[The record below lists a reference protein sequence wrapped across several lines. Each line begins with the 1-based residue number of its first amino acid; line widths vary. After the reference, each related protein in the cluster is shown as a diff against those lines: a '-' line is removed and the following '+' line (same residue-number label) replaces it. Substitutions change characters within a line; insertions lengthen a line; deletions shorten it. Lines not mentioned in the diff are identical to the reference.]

1 MVCTKKPPHFIANAH
16 ARLKRSLWLSK
27 QFLLA
32 FCAVHFSA
40 IHCMSSRLA
49 SWTHRH
55 TRMYTK
61 GNYCNP
67 CCERT
72 CRCMYVLSPTYTRQ
86 HCCWKQ
92 SCRKHPMYG
101 HDGASNNVAPNRHW
115 FYSEQHCCWPHHD
128 HILGVSGNFVSSNN
142 VA

>member
-1 MVCTKKPPHFIANAH
+1 MVCTKKPPHFIANASRGVFGSANNSYLH
-16 ARLKRSLWLSK
+16 FVPRVL
-27 QFLLA
+27 
-32 FCAVHFSA
+32 HFSA

-115 FYSEQHCCWPHHD
+115 FCVV
-128 HILGVSGNFVSSNN
+128 ILWYMLFL
-142 VA
+142 